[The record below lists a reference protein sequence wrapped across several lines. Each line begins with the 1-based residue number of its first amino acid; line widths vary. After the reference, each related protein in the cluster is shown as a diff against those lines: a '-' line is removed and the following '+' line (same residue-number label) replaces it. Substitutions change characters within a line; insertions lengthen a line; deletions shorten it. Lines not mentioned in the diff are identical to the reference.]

1 MSYWNLKVLTYD
13 LKIINNFPQ
22 THDGYGYNSKTYV
35 HNKNLILKVFYL
47 LHFIQREYIIL
58 KYSMLISVLQS
69 LRLLERT
76 WKDI

>member
-35 HNKNLILKVFYL
+35 HNKNLL
-47 LHFIQREYIIL
+47 L
-58 KYSMLISVLQS
+58 KYFIYYTLFNGNILYLNINVNGLQS